1 MHRKKSEGRTSDFP
15 REEPAVIFQ
24 QTKEEKA
31 GSLSGIEGFYEPEQ
45 RPSVSPQSKGRTLIR
60 VWLCAAGAPNLKVSL
75 GIKNEHTVLAGC
87 DSEFTT
93 PNGKTTCP
101 SKEYE
106 IATTGRHPCPG
117 SEKHRT
123 LHTIDALRALEIC
136 RKAELTDDEILAVVS
151 GCGD

>member
-1 MHRKKSEGRTSDFP
+1 MHRKKSEGRPSNFP
-15 REEPAVIFQ
+15 REEQAVIFQ

-45 RPSVSPQSKGRTLIR
+45 RPSVSPQSRSRTLIR
-60 VWLCAAGAPNLKVSL
+60 VCLCAAGAPNLKVSL

-93 PNGKTTCP
+93 PNGKATCP

-151 GCGD
+151 GRGD